1 MSEYGQQP
9 PYGDVPPEQP
19 GYPGGPQQQPGYPG
33 GYQQPGYPPPGYPQQ
48 GYPGYP
54 PPGYPG
60 AYPGY
65 GAPYGMPMGPPP
77 PNHLARAIVAIFFF
91 WPLAIAAIVKATQV
105 ESLWARGDFHGAQAA
120 SDSARKYANICF
132 IISVVWVAFV
142 LIMFFVVFAAVSH
155 NVPSDP
161 VYGGFAQV
169 RGLLGV

>member
-19 GYPGGPQQQPGYPG
+19 GYPG
-33 GYQQPGYPPPGYPQQ
+33 
-48 GYPGYP
+48 
-54 PPGYPG
+54 

-65 GAPYGMPMGPPP
+65 GAPYGLPVGPPP

-105 ESLWARGDFHGAQAA
+105 DSMWSRGDYYGAQAA

-132 IISVVWVAFV
+132 FISIAWVVFV
-142 LIMFFVVFAAVSH
+142 LIMFFVVVSAGAPIG
-155 NVPSDP
+155 VPSDP
-161 VYGGFAQV
+161 GGFAHV